1 MSEIA
6 IEFKNVCKRFKGND
20 YDSVSDV
27 SLKIEK
33 GCFVTI
39 LGTSGSGK
47 TTLLKMV
54 NRIYELT
61 NGEILYFGKDIT
73 KLQVNDYRR
82 QIGYVIQQGGLFPH
96 KTVEENISVIPR
108 LLKWDKEKTM
118 RRVKELMELVRLDYN
133 TYRKRYPRSLSGGE
147 QQRVGIARAL
157 AADPSVMLMDEPF
170 GAIDAITRGALQQEM
185 KNLQNELRN
194 TILFV
199 THDVFEA
206 FLLGQKIIVMD
217 KGKVQQFDTPYNI
230 MLHPANEFVSKLI
243 STGDVYDKLR
253 VLSVDN
259 NLEEAS
265 EDEVREGVRI
275 DSSKYLNDALTLFVK
290 EECKYL
296 IVVEGGQVKGKLSVN
311 YLKQMMRE

>member
-6 IEFKNVCKRFKGND
+6 IEFKNVHKRFKGND

-33 GCFVTI
+33 GNFVTI

-61 NGEILYFGKDIT
+61 SGEILYFGEDIT
-73 KLQVNDYRR
+73 RLPVNDYRR

-96 KTVEENISVIPR
+96 KTVEENIAVIPR
-108 LLKWDKEKTM
+108 LLKWDKEKTA
-118 RRVKELMELVRLDYN
+118 RRIKELMELVRLEYD
-133 TYRKRYPRSLSGGE
+133 TYRNRYPRSLSGGE

-170 GAIDAITRGALQQEM
+170 GAIDAITRGVLQQEV
-185 KNLQNELRN
+185 KNLQHKLGN

-217 KGKVQQFDTPYNI
+217 RGRVQQFDTPYNI
-230 MLHPANEFVSKLI
+230 MLHPANEFVKRLI
-243 STGDVYDKLR
+243 TTGDVYDKLR
-253 VLSVDN
+253 VLSVEN
-259 NLEEAS
+259 HLEEAS
-265 EDEVREGVRI
+265 EEEIQKGVRI
-275 DSSKYLNDALTLFVK
+275 DSSKYLNDALTMFVK
-290 EECKYL
+290 EECSYL
-296 IVVEGGQVKGKLSVN
+296 IVAEGDRVKGKLPIK
-311 YLKQMMRE
+311 YLKQMMKE

>member
-20 YDSVSDV
+20 YDSVSEV

-33 GCFVTI
+33 GSFVTI

-185 KNLQNELRN
+185 KNLQNKLRN
-194 TILFV
+194 TVLFV

-230 MLHPANEFVSKLI
+230 MLHPANEFVSKLFT
-243 STGDVYDKLR
+243 TGDVYDKLR

-265 EDEVREGVRI
+265 EAEVREGVKI
-275 DSSKYLNDALTLFVK
+275 DSSKYLNDALALFVK

-296 IVVEGGQVKGKLSVN
+296 IVVEDGQVKGKLSVD

>member
-6 IEFKNVCKRFKGND
+6 IELKNVHKRFKGND

-33 GCFVTI
+33 GDFVTI

-61 NGEILYFGKDIT
+61 SGEILYFGEDIT
-73 KLQVNDYRR
+73 RLPVNDYRR

-96 KTVEENISVIPR
+96 KTVEENIAVIPR
-108 LLKWDKEKTM
+108 LLKWDKEKTG
-118 RRVKELMELVRLDYN
+118 RRIKELMGLVRLEYD
-133 TYRKRYPRSLSGGE
+133 TYRNRYPRSLSGGE

-170 GAIDAITRGALQQEM
+170 GAIDAITRGVLQQEV
-185 KNLQNELRN
+185 KNLQHKLGN

-217 KGKVQQFDTPYNI
+217 RGRVQQFDTPYNI
-230 MLHPANEFVSKLI
+230 MLHPANEFVKRLI
-243 STGDVYDKLR
+243 TTGDVYDKLR
-253 VLSVDN
+253 VLSVESH
-259 NLEEAS
+259 LEEAS
-265 EDEVREGVRI
+265 EEEIQKGVRI
-275 DSSKYLNDALTLFVK
+275 DSSKYLNDALTMFVK
-290 EECKYL
+290 EECSYL
-296 IVVEGGQVKGKLSVN
+296 IVAEGNRVKGKLPIE
-311 YLKQMMRE
+311 YLKQMMKE

>member
-6 IEFKNVCKRFKGND
+6 IELKNVYKRFKGND

-27 SLKIEK
+27 SLKIER
-33 GCFVTI
+33 GNFVTI

-61 NGEILYFGKDIT
+61 SGEILYFGEDIT
-73 KLQVNDYRR
+73 RLPVNDYRR

-96 KTVEENISVIPR
+96 KTVEENIAVIPR
-108 LLKWDKEKTM
+108 LLKWDKEKTG
-118 RRVKELMELVRLDYN
+118 RRIKELMGLVRLEYD
-133 TYRKRYPRSLSGGE
+133 TYRNRYPRSLSGGE

-170 GAIDAITRGALQQEM
+170 GAIDAITRGVLQQEV
-185 KNLQNELRN
+185 KNLQHKLGN

-217 KGKVQQFDTPYNI
+217 RGRVQQFDTPYNI
-230 MLHPANEFVSKLI
+230 MLHPANEFVKRLI
-243 STGDVYDKLR
+243 TTGDVYDKLR
-253 VLSVDN
+253 VLSVESH
-259 NLEEAS
+259 LEEAS
-265 EDEVREGVRI
+265 EEEIQKGVRI
-275 DSSKYLNDALTLFVK
+275 DSSKYLNDALTMFVK
-290 EECKYL
+290 EECSYL
-296 IVVEGGQVKGKLSVN
+296 IVAEGNRVKGKLPIE
-311 YLKQMMRE
+311 YLKQMMKE

>member
-6 IEFKNVCKRFKGND
+6 IELKNVYKRFKGND

-33 GCFVTI
+33 GNFVTI

-61 NGEILYFGKDIT
+61 SGEILYFGEDIT
-73 KLQVNDYRR
+73 RLPVNDYRR

-96 KTVEENISVIPR
+96 KTVEENIAVIPR
-108 LLKWDKEKTM
+108 LLKWDKEKTG
-118 RRVKELMELVRLDYN
+118 RRIKELMGLVRLEYD
-133 TYRKRYPRSLSGGE
+133 TYRNRYPRSLSGGE

-170 GAIDAITRGALQQEM
+170 GAIDAITRGVLQQEV
-185 KNLQNELRN
+185 KNLQHKLGN

-217 KGKVQQFDTPYNI
+217 RGRVQQFDTPYNI
-230 MLHPANEFVSKLI
+230 MLHPANEFVKRLI
-243 STGDVYDKLR
+243 TTGDVYDKLR
-253 VLSVDN
+253 VLSVESH
-259 NLEEAS
+259 LEEAS
-265 EDEVREGVRI
+265 EEEIQKGVRI
-275 DSSKYLNDALTLFVK
+275 DSTKYLNDALTMFVK
-290 EECKYL
+290 EECSYL
-296 IVVEGGQVKGKLSVN
+296 IVAEGNRVKGKLPIK
-311 YLKQMMRE
+311 YLKQMMKE

>member
-6 IEFKNVCKRFKGND
+6 IEFKNVHKRFKGND

-33 GCFVTI
+33 GNFVTI

-61 NGEILYFGKDIT
+61 SGEILYFGEDIT
-73 KLQVNDYRR
+73 RLPVNDYRR

-96 KTVEENISVIPR
+96 KTVEENIAVIPR
-108 LLKWDKEKTM
+108 LLKWDKEKTA
-118 RRVKELMELVRLDYN
+118 RRIKELMELVRLEYD
-133 TYRKRYPRSLSGGE
+133 TYRNRYPRSLSGGE

-170 GAIDAITRGALQQEM
+170 GAIDAITRGVLQQEV
-185 KNLQNELRN
+185 KNLQHKLGN

-217 KGKVQQFDTPYNI
+217 RGRVQQFDTPYNI
-230 MLHPANEFVSKLI
+230 MLHPANEFVKRLI
-243 STGDVYDKLR
+243 TTGDVYDKLR
-253 VLSVDN
+253 VLSVEN
-259 NLEEAS
+259 HLEEAS
-265 EDEVREGVRI
+265 EEEIQKGVRI
-275 DSSKYLNDALTLFVK
+275 DSSKYLNDALTMFVK
-290 EECKYL
+290 EECSYL
-296 IVVEGGQVKGKLSVN
+296 IVAEGDRVKGKLPIE
-311 YLKQMMRE
+311 YLKQMMKE

>member
-6 IEFKNVCKRFKGND
+6 IELKNVHKRFKGND

-33 GCFVTI
+33 GDFVTI

-61 NGEILYFGKDIT
+61 SGEILYFGEDIT
-73 KLQVNDYRR
+73 RLPVNDYRR

-96 KTVEENISVIPR
+96 KTVEENIAVIPR
-108 LLKWDKEKTM
+108 LLKWDKEKTG
-118 RRVKELMELVRLDYN
+118 RRIKELMGLVRLEYD
-133 TYRKRYPRSLSGGE
+133 TYRNRYPRSLSGGE

-157 AADPSVMLMDEPF
+157 AAGPSVMLMDEPF
-170 GAIDAITRGALQQEM
+170 GAIDAITRGVLQQEV
-185 KNLQNELRN
+185 KNLQHKLGN

-217 KGKVQQFDTPYNI
+217 RGRVQQFDTPYNI
-230 MLHPANEFVSKLI
+230 MLHPANEFVKRLI
-243 STGDVYDKLR
+243 TTGDVYDKLR
-253 VLSVDN
+253 VLSVESH
-259 NLEEAS
+259 LEEAS
-265 EDEVREGVRI
+265 EEEIQKGVRI
-275 DSSKYLNDALTLFVK
+275 DSSKYLNDALTMFVK
-290 EECKYL
+290 EECSYL
-296 IVVEGGQVKGKLSVN
+296 IVAEGNRVKGKLPIE
-311 YLKQMMRE
+311 YLKQMMKE

>member
-6 IEFKNVCKRFKGND
+6 IELKNVYQRFKGND

-27 SLKIEK
+27 SLKIER
-33 GCFVTI
+33 GNFVTI

-47 TTLLKMV
+47 TTLLKLV

-61 NGEILYFGKDIT
+61 SGEILYFGEDIT
-73 KLQVNDYRR
+73 RLPVNDYRR

-96 KTVEENISVIPR
+96 KTVEENIAVIPR
-108 LLKWDKEKTM
+108 LLKWDKEKTG
-118 RRVKELMELVRLDYN
+118 RRIKELMGLVRLEYD
-133 TYRKRYPRSLSGGE
+133 TYRNRYPRSLSGGE

-170 GAIDAITRGALQQEM
+170 GAIDAITRGVLQQEV
-185 KNLQNELRN
+185 KNLQHKLGN

-217 KGKVQQFDTPYNI
+217 RGRVQQFDTPYNI
-230 MLHPANEFVSKLI
+230 MLHPANEFVKRLI
-243 STGDVYDKLR
+243 TTGDVYDKLR
-253 VLSVDN
+253 VLSVESH
-259 NLEEAS
+259 LEEAS
-265 EDEVREGVRI
+265 EEEIQKGVRI
-275 DSSKYLNDALTLFVK
+275 DSSKYLNDALTMFVK
-290 EECKYL
+290 EACSYL
-296 IVVEGGQVKGKLSVN
+296 IVAEGNRVKGKLPIK
-311 YLKQMMRE
+311 YLKQMMKE

>member
-6 IEFKNVCKRFKGND
+6 IELKNVYKRFKGND

-27 SLKIEK
+27 SLKIER
-33 GCFVTI
+33 GNFVTI

-61 NGEILYFGKDIT
+61 SGEILYFGEDIT
-73 KLQVNDYRR
+73 RLPVNDYRR

-96 KTVEENISVIPR
+96 KTVEENIAVIPR
-108 LLKWDKEKTM
+108 LLKWDKEKTG
-118 RRVKELMELVRLDYN
+118 RRIKELMGLVRLEYD
-133 TYRKRYPRSLSGGE
+133 TYRNRYPRSLSGGE

-170 GAIDAITRGALQQEM
+170 GAIDAITRGVLQQEV
-185 KNLQNELRN
+185 KNLQHKLGN

-217 KGKVQQFDTPYNI
+217 RGRVQQFDTPYNI
-230 MLHPANEFVSKLI
+230 MLHPANEFVKRLI
-243 STGDVYDKLR
+243 TTGDVYDKLR
-253 VLSVDN
+253 VLSVESH
-259 NLEEAS
+259 LEEAS
-265 EDEVREGVRI
+265 EEEIQKGVRI
-275 DSSKYLNDALTLFVK
+275 DSSKYLNDALTMFVK
-290 EECKYL
+290 EACSYL
-296 IVVEGGQVKGKLSVN
+296 IVAEGNRVKGKLPIK
-311 YLKQMMRE
+311 YLKQMMKE

>member
-6 IEFKNVCKRFKGND
+6 IEFKNVYKRFKGND
-20 YDSVSDV
+20 YDSVSGV

-33 GCFVTI
+33 GNFVTI

-54 NRIYELT
+54 NRIYEST
-61 NGEILYFGKDIT
+61 SGEILYFGKDIT
-73 KLQVNDYRR
+73 GLPVNDYRR

-108 LLKWDKEKTM
+108 LLKWDKEKTT
-118 RRVKELMELVRLDYN
+118 RRVKELMELVRMDYD

-170 GAIDAITRGALQQEM
+170 CAIDAITRGVLQQEV
-185 KNLQNELRN
+185 KNLQHKLGN

-217 KGKVQQFDTPYNI
+217 RGVVQQFDTPYNI
-230 MLHPANEFVSKLI
+230 MLHPANEFVKKLI
-243 STGDVYDKLR
+243 TTGDVYDKLR
-253 VLSVDN
+253 VLSVEN
-259 NLEEAS
+259 NLEEAN
-265 EDEVREGVRI
+265 EEEIRDGVRI

-296 IVVEGGQVKGKLSVN
+296 IVVEGDQIKGKLPVQ
-311 YLKQMMRE
+311 YLKQMMKE

>member
-6 IEFKNVCKRFKGND
+6 IELKNVYKRFKGND

-27 SLKIEK
+27 SLKIER
-33 GCFVTI
+33 GNFVTI

-61 NGEILYFGKDIT
+61 SGEILYFGEDIT
-73 KLQVNDYRR
+73 RLPVNDYRW

-96 KTVEENISVIPR
+96 KTVEENIAVIPR
-108 LLKWDKEKTM
+108 LLKWDKEKTG
-118 RRVKELMELVRLDYN
+118 RRIKELMGLVRLEYD
-133 TYRKRYPRSLSGGE
+133 TYRNRYPRSLSGGE

-170 GAIDAITRGALQQEM
+170 GAIDAITRGVLQQEV
-185 KNLQNELRN
+185 KNLQHKLGN

-217 KGKVQQFDTPYNI
+217 RGRVQQFDTPYNI
-230 MLHPANEFVSKLI
+230 MLHPANEFVKRLI
-243 STGDVYDKLR
+243 TTGDVYDKLR
-253 VLSVDN
+253 VLSVESH
-259 NLEEAS
+259 LEEAS
-265 EDEVREGVRI
+265 EEEIQKGVRI
-275 DSSKYLNDALTLFVK
+275 DSSKYLNDALTMFVK
-290 EECKYL
+290 EECSYL
-296 IVVEGGQVKGKLSVN
+296 IVAEGNRVKGKLPIE
-311 YLKQMMRE
+311 YLKQMMKE